1 MMEIVEQNGNFQ
13 VLEDGILVYS
23 AISLDEAQG
32 YVDWRNRADAGNT
45 PEDCGCNQN

>member
-1 MMEIVEQNGNFQ
+1 MMEIQEQNGMFQ
-13 VLEDGILVYS
+13 VLENGILVYS
-23 AISLDEAQG
+23 AKSMEEAQG

>member
-1 MMEIVEQNGNFQ
+1 MEIQEQDGIFQ

-23 AISLDEAQG
+23 AQTIGEAQG

-45 PEDCGCNQN
+45 PEDCGCDQN

>member
-1 MMEIVEQNGNFQ
+1 MEIQEQNGMFQ
-13 VLEDGILVYS
+13 VLENGILVYS
-23 AISLDEAQG
+23 AKSMEEAQG